1 MASLVACWAVSC
13 ACCVGSSCCSLLS
26 CFTCRRGSP
35 RAAKLVYLAIFFIS
49 AVLGIFLRYWG
60 QDALGG
66 VPVIGSV
73 CTDYQCFGQ
82 QAAYRISGALFAFF
96 LVLTV
101 LTALFA
107 ASHLGAWLIKVL
119 VYCGFLAVT
128 LAIPNY
134 FWVGYSQLARYGSVL
149 FLLLQVFIIIDF
161 AYSAHEWLIARME
174 AEDARLDAAG
184 WEPGLLSNRWKVL
197 YLSAAILLVSFTIA
211 GLGVMFRYFA
221 VCPLH
226 QFFLAETLIL
236 GIMFIL
242 ISLMN
247 CIGKGL
253 LPPCLLFAYNTYLCY
268 GAITN
273 NPDLSCNWAARVEN
287 ENQASIITGLAIAAF
302 SITWAAY
309 SSARATAGVQLVTS
323 PSTSPAPAP
332 RETELREVRVGGGAA
347 SSSSSSAAAPEGTPA
362 SYAKEGGS
370 GASGSASRAL
380 DSSSRTPAVE
390 DDDDGSAANARPWL
404 FHLVMALGG
413 LYLAMLLTNWGTAV
427 DASAPPTS
435 YSEVSEPSMWVR
447 IASQWAIYLVY
458 AWTLFAPLVCK
469 GRDFGS

>member
-1 MASLVACWAVSC
+1 V
-13 ACCVGSSCCSLLS
+13 CSD
-26 CFTCRRGSP
+26 
-35 RAAKLVYLAIFFIS
+35 
-49 AVLGIFLRYWG
+49 
-60 QDALGG
+60 DAQ
-66 VPVIGSV
+66 S
-73 CTDYQCFGQ
+73 
-82 QAAYRISGALFAFF
+82 RSGPPPPPP
-96 LVLTV
+96 
-101 LTALFA
+101 
-107 ASHLGAWLIKVL
+107 GA
-119 VYCGFLAVT
+119 T
-128 LAIPNY
+128 
-134 FWVGYSQLARYGSVL
+134 SRS
-149 FLLLQVFIIIDF
+149 
-161 AYSAHEWLIARME
+161 
-174 AEDARLDAAG
+174 
-184 WEPGLLSNRWKVL
+184 
-197 YLSAAILLVSFTIA
+197 
-211 GLGVMFRYFA
+211 
-221 VCPLH
+221 
-226 QFFLAETLIL
+226 
-236 GIMFIL
+236 
-242 ISLMN
+242 
-247 CIGKGL
+247 
-253 LPPCLLFAYNTYLCY
+253 
-268 GAITN
+268 